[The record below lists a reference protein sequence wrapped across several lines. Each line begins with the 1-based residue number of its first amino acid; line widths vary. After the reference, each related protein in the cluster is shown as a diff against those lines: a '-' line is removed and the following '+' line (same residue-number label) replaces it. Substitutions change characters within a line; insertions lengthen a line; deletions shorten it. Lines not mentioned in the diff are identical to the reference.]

1 MLVKF
6 RILWQDLV
14 FMSHLP
20 PAAESEPARLALG
33 VSPARFQWLQP
44 NLSLEGIVLAG
55 DSPNESF
62 VFQSQLWQ
70 VGKWNHFQLSSAATQ
85 FNS

>member
-1 MLVKF
+1 MLVKL

-14 FMSHLP
+14 SMSHLP
-20 PAAESEPARLALG
+20 PAAESEPASQALG
-33 VSPARFQWLQP
+33 VSPASFQWLQP
-44 NLSLEGIVLAG
+44 KLSLEGIVLAG

-70 VGKWNHFQLSSAATQ
+70 IGKRNHFMLSSAQ

>member
-1 MLVKF
+1 MLGKF

-20 PAAESEPARLALG
+20 PAAESEPAMLALP
-33 VSPARFQWLQP
+33 VSPASFQWLQP
-44 NLSLEGIVLAG
+44 KLSLEGIVLAG

-62 VFQSQLWQ
+62 VFQSQLWPI
-70 VGKWNHFQLSSAATQ
+70 GKWNHFELSSAAAQ